1 MKQITKGYRG
11 VVAIA
16 EDGKMHLRQ
25 GEYINLVAIGR
36 GNRKSQLKFSF
47 LSEIGSS
54 EKQNRLMER
63 K

>member
-1 MKQITKGYRG
+1 